1 MTRCAAIQYCAGAD
15 WLANRQQLETLLDQ
29 AAGAELVLLPENC
42 LCYGGDYRWLAEHIE
57 PALAWLS
64 AQAQKLGA
72 WLVAGSVPM
81 ATRADGS
88 RVAAPRVRA
97 AQLVFSPTGKLMAR
111 YDKLHLFDVDVGDAQ
126 GSYRESA
133 FFEPGDK
140 LVVTRLAGITTG
152 LAICYDLRF
161 ASLALFL
168 AQQGA
173 SLLIYPSAFT
183 QLTGAAH
190 WELLLRSRAV
200 ETGSYVLAANL
211 CGQHTPKRASF
222 GHSMLVDPW
231 GDVVTRL
238 GDEPGVLLAD
248 YDADLV
254 TRTRQ
259 RLPLLKHQRLMLESD
274 DGIRFEEQF

>member
-15 WLANRQQLETLLDQ
+15 WRENQRQLAPLLKQ
-29 AAGAELVLLPENC
+29 AKGAELVLLPENC
-42 LCYGGDYRWLAEHIE
+42 LCYGGDYRQLADNIE
-57 PALAWLS
+57 PVLTWLS
-64 AQAQKLGA
+64 AQAQELGA
-72 WLVAGSVPM
+72 WLVAGSVPL
-81 ATRADGS
+81 ASRADGGQ
-88 RVAAPRVRA
+88 VAAPRVRA
-97 AQLVFSPTGKLMAR
+97 AQLVFAPSGQLTAR
-111 YDKLHLFDVDVGDAQ
+111 YDKLHLFDVDVADAQ

-133 FFEPGDK
+133 VFEPGDK
-140 LVVTRLAGITTG
+140 LVTTRIAGITTG

-161 ASLALFL
+161 AALALFL
-168 AQQGA
+168 AQRGA

-231 GDVVTRL
+231 GDVVARL
-238 GDEPGVLLAD
+238 GAEPGVLLAD
-248 YDADLV
+248 YDADFV
-254 TRTRQ
+254 HTTRQ
-259 RLPLLKHQRLMLESD
+259 RLPLLNHQRLMLEPGD
-274 DGIRFEEQF
+274 DIRFEEQF